1 MQNDDNEG
9 NVRSTGVRTPEQA
22 RLYHVPQALGDG
34 SQEAEE
40 EDQEFDT
47 CHECMGDLC
56 GRGYTTGCRDR
67 RDAPVIELAPRH
79 IEELEGL
86 RKTAWLSPETYRQ
99 VLSLNEEN
107 ARLRRRLHY
116 FIAELHRKDKV

>member
-1 MQNDDNEG
+1 M
-9 NVRSTGVRTPEQA
+9 
-22 RLYHVPQALGDG
+22 
-34 SQEAEE
+34 
-40 EDQEFDT
+40 
-47 CHECMGDLC
+47 
-56 GRGYTTGCRDR
+56 
-67 RDAPVIELAPRH
+67 IELAPRH